1 MGRARPLRYVQVGQ
15 MPRPA
20 SSLSVS
26 PCPTGPRG
34 RQVAVPLVRLMHP
47 RPSPPALDGTYL
59 RLRPHIYELWNFR
72 QTSTTLF
79 KDYINTWIK
88 VKQEADGW
96 PSPEVEKYPALPVEC
111 LEEFRRVEGVILD
124 PAKIE
129 RNEG

>member
-1 MGRARPLRYVQVGQ
+1 MHARIGAGPDQGYVI
-15 MPRPA
+15 
-20 SSLSVS
+20 L
-26 PCPTGPRG
+26 
-34 RQVAVPLVRLMHP
+34 
-47 RPSPPALDGTYL
+47 
-59 RLRPHIYELWNFR
+59 HIYELWNFR

-79 KDYINTWIK
+79 RDYINTWIK

-96 PSPEVEKYPALPVEC
+96 PSPEVEKDPALQIQY